1 MIIKRLKLY
10 NFGIYAYLNMFVFK
24 GAAPVIL
31 IGGMNG
37 RGKTTFL
44 EAVLLGLYG
53 SNSFAFQETKFKYKD
68 YLASYTNKSDASQM
82 AYIEIE
88 FSMGKY
94 DSETYTIHR
103 EWSKKSKFQEHIWV
117 KKNGEDNAFL
127 TENWTMFI
135 ENILPSALSKFFF
148 FDGEKIAALAENNT
162 SEQIKE
168 SIKTMLGVSIL
179 DTLENDLNK
188 IISKISKSKKG
199 DNKLDQLEIL
209 KHEKE
214 KAIVDLQEVDSKIAD
229 KNAVIIKLKAKLES
243 KKNNYTLKG
252 GNIVSQKHDLIAKR
266 AESISAL
273 NLCNESLSELAS
285 SEIPLKMVSFLL
297 KDIEVQSEQEFEQ
310 KKYEITLEKIK
321 ELQSSFSNKE
331 HTDISSFISFVQ
343 DKVATEKKTSLY
355 NLSNENLFKLR
366 DLIKN
371 KITASIDKAKKIT
384 KEREKYKNSIN
395 EIDNY
400 LSVDID
406 DEVLNKLFKEI
417 KTLENTISEEEIS
430 LKFLEE
436 QRKTLNGIAI
446 KAESEFSK
454 AAEEI
459 LSSIETDEEEGRSLK
474 YLYMAQKIFAEYQ
487 KKLQARKTE
496 ILAKEMTNCFARL
509 ANKKSL
515 VSKITMDPVS
525 LDLHYFDIAE
535 HEVIKARLSS
545 GEKQLMVISLL
556 WALALCSKKKLPVII
571 DTPLSRL
578 DSAHRGSL
586 INTYFPNASDQTII
600 LSTDTE
606 VDRRYYNMMRPFIG
620 DEYTLEYNDT
630 SKRTVVRRGYFGWGE

>member
-24 GAAPVIL
+24 GVAPVVL

-68 YLASYTNKSDASQM
+68 YLASYTNKTDASQM

-127 TENWTMFI
+127 TENWAMFI

-168 SIKTMLGVSIL
+168 SIKAMLGVSIL
-179 DTLENDLNK
+179 DTLDNDLNK

-199 DNKLDQLEIL
+199 NSELDQLETL
-209 KHEKE
+209 KNEKE
-214 KAIVDLQEVDSKIAD
+214 KAIVNLQEADSKIAD
-229 KNAVIIKLKAKLES
+229 INATIIKLKSELEN
-243 KKNNYTLKG
+243 KKNDYTLKG
-252 GNIVSQKHDLIAKR
+252 GDIVSQKHDLIAKR

-273 NLCNESLSELAS
+273 NLCNESLAELAS
-285 SEIPLKMVSFLL
+285 SEMPLKMVSFLL
-297 KDIEVQSEQEFEQ
+297 NDIKVQSEQEFEQ

-321 ELQSSFSNKE
+321 ELQSSFSDKE
-331 HTDISSFISFVQ
+331 HTDISSFILFVQ
-343 DKVATEKKTSLY
+343 DKVATEKRASLY

-371 KITASIDKAKKIT
+371 KITASIDKARKIT

-406 DEVLNKLFKEI
+406 DEVLNKLFKKI

-459 LSSIETDEEEGRSLK
+459 LSSIETNEEEGRSLK
-474 YLYMAQKIFAEYQ
+474 YLYMAQKIFAKYQ

-496 ILAKEMTNCFARL
+496 ILAKEMTNCFTRL

-515 VSKITMDPVS
+515 VSKITMDSVS
-525 LDLHYFDIAE
+525 LDLHYFDNSE
-535 HEVIKARLSS
+535 NEVIKERLSS

-606 VDRRYYNMMRPFIG
+606 VDKRYYNMMRPFVG

>member
-24 GAAPVIL
+24 GVAPVVL

-168 SIKTMLGVSIL
+168 SIKAMLGVSIL

-229 KNAVIIKLKAKLES
+229 KNAAIIKLKAKLES

>member
-1 MIIKRLKLY
+1 MIIKKLKLY

-24 GAAPVIL
+24 GVAPVVL

-68 YLASYTNKSDASQM
+68 YLASYTNKTDASQM

-88 FSMGKY
+88 FSMEKY

-103 EWSKKSKFQEHIWV
+103 EWSKKSKFQEHVWV

-127 TENWTMFI
+127 TENWAMFI

-168 SIKTMLGVSIL
+168 SIKAMLGVSIL
-179 DTLENDLNK
+179 DTLDNDLNK

-199 DNKLDQLEIL
+199 NSELDRLETL
-209 KHEKE
+209 KNEKE
-214 KAIVDLQEVDSKIAD
+214 KAIADLQEADSKIAD
-229 KNAVIIKLKAKLES
+229 KNAAIIKLKAKLEN
-243 KKNNYTLKG
+243 KKNDYTLKG
-252 GNIVSQKHDLIAKR
+252 GDIVSQKHDLIFKR

-273 NLCNESLSELAS
+273 NLCNESLAELAS
-285 SEIPLKMVSFLL
+285 SEMPLKMVSFLL
-297 KDIEVQSEQEFEQ
+297 NDIAVQSEQEFEQ

-321 ELQSSFSNKE
+321 ELQSSFSDKE

-343 DKVATEKKTSLY
+343 NKLATEKKDTLY
-355 NLSNENLFKLR
+355 NLSNESLFKLH

-371 KITASIDKAKKIT
+371 RIDASIDKAKNIT
-384 KEREKYKNSIN
+384 KEREKHKNSIN

-436 QRKTLNGIAI
+436 QRKTLNGIAT

-496 ILAKEMTNCFARL
+496 ILAKEMTNCFTQL

-525 LDLHYFDIAE
+525 LDLHYFDSSENEI
-535 HEVIKARLSS
+535 IKKRLSS

-586 INTYFPNASDQTII
+586 IKTYFPNASDQTII

-606 VDRRYYNMMRPFIG
+606 VDKRYYKMMRPFIG

>member
-1 MIIKRLKLY
+1 
-10 NFGIYAYLNMFVFK
+10 
-24 GAAPVIL
+24 
-31 IGGMNG
+31 
-37 RGKTTFL
+37 
-44 EAVLLGLYG
+44 
-53 SNSFAFQETKFKYKD
+53 
-68 YLASYTNKSDASQM
+68 
-82 AYIEIE
+82 
-88 FSMGKY
+88 
-94 DSETYTIHR
+94 
-103 EWSKKSKFQEHIWV
+103 
-117 KKNGEDNAFL
+117 
-127 TENWTMFI
+127 MFI

-168 SIKTMLGVSIL
+168 SIKAMLGVSIL

-229 KNAVIIKLKAKLES
+229 KNAAIIKLKAKLES